1 MNVQKIYEYALQR
14 EEEGYRFFSDNAA
27 KASHAAAAQVFAK
40 LAEEELR
47 HITFIKNLINN
58 QQDAADSSSA
68 DLQGDGWFEERARK
82 EFLDQT
88 LIESMIPDVAVL
100 RTAFLIERDLSEFY
114 EQAAAK
120 TEGRDKAALAQL
132 ARWERGHEAFFKEL
146 HDRIFQEYT
155 QMPWGG

>member
-14 EEEGYRFFSDNAA
+14 EEEGYRFFNSNAVN
-27 KASHAAAAQVFAK
+27 ASHAAAAQVFSK

-47 HITFIKNLINN
+47 HIAFIKNLINHEEN
-58 QQDAADSSSA
+58 AATGDSTE
-68 DLQGDGWFEERARK
+68 LQGKGWFEERARK

-114 EQAAAK
+114 EKAAAK
-120 TEGRDKAALAQL
+120 TEGRDQAALNQL

-146 HDRIFQEYT
+146 HDRIFEEYT

>member
-14 EEEGYRFFSDNAA
+14 EEEGYRFFNDNAA

-58 QQDAADSSSA
+58 QQNAADSSGA